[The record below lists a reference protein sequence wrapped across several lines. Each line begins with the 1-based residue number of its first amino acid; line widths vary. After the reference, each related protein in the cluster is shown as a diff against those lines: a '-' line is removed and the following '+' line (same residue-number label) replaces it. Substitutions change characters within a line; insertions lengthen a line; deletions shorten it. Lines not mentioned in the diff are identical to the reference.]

1 MSDIR
6 IRPAAERDIEP
17 LARLFDA
24 YRQFYQQPA
33 DETRARRFIGQRM
46 ESNDALL
53 LVAENER
60 RELVGFCLLY
70 PSFCSV
76 LTEPIYLLYDLFVA
90 PSARRNGVARALLT
104 AARQTAERNGIA
116 RMDLSTARTNT
127 EAQALYESLG
137 WKRDETFFVYNLT
150 ITHAG

>member
-33 DETRARRFIGQRM
+33 DEIRARQFIGQRM